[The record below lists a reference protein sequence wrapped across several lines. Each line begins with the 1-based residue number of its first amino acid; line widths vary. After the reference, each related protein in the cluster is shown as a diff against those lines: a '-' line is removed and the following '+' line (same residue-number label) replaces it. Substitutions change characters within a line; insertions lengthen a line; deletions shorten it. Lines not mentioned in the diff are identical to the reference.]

1 MTNLFDKHYQEASRF
16 IRKLA
21 MRIGTPGD
29 TDHAI
34 RVLKSVFIAL
44 RRKLI
49 PDDSLQIVSQ
59 LPLVVKGIYVDGW
72 NINEPLLE
80 AQTYDEF
87 LYELRYNTGRR
98 ADIDFANDELAKKKI
113 TAVFTSI
120 KEYIPEQEL
129 DHIREELPKEV
140 AEMV

>member
-1 MTNLFDKHYQEASRF
+1 MTNLFDKHYQEASHF

-29 TDHAI
+29 TEHAL

-72 NINEPLLE
+72 SINEPLME
-80 AQTYDEF
+80 ARTYNEF
-87 LYELRYNTGRR
+87 LYELRHNTGRK
-98 ADIDFANDELAKKKI
+98 ANIDFANDDLAKKKI
-113 TAVFTSI
+113 TAVFTSL
-120 KEYIPEQEL
+120 KEYIPEG
-129 DHIREELPKEV
+129 DINHIREELPKEV

>member
-1 MTNLFDKHYQEASRF
+1 M
-16 IRKLA
+16 RKLA

-72 NINEPLLE
+72 TINEPLLE
-80 AQTYDEF
+80 ARTYDEF
-87 LYELRYNTGRR
+87 LYEIRHNTGRK
-98 ADIDFANDELAKKKI
+98 ANTDFANDDMARKKI
-113 TAVFTSI
+113 SAVFTSL
-120 KEYIPEQEL
+120 KEYIPDAKL
-129 DHIREELPKEV
+129 NHIREELPKEI

>member
-34 RVLKSVFIAL
+34 RVLKSVFITL

-49 PDDSLQIVSQ
+49 PDDSLNIVSQ

-87 LYELRYNTGRR
+87 LYELRHNTVRR
-98 ADIDFANDELAKKKI
+98 ADIDFGNDDLAKKKI
-113 TAVFTSI
+113 TAVFTSLR
-120 KEYIPEQEL
+120 EYIPVGEL
-129 DHIREELPKEV
+129 NHIREELPKEV

>member
-34 RVLKSVFIAL
+34 RVLKSVFITL

-49 PDDSLQIVSQ
+49 PDDSLNIVSQ

-87 LYELRYNTGRR
+87 LYELRHNTVRR
-98 ADIDFANDELAKKKI
+98 ADIDFGNDDLAKKKI
-113 TAVFTSI
+113 TAVFTSL
-120 KEYIPEQEL
+120 KEYIPAGEL
-129 DHIREELPKEV
+129 NHIREELPKEV
-140 AEMV
+140 AELV

>member
-16 IRKLA
+16 IRQLA

-80 AQTYDEF
+80 VQTYDEF

-98 ADIDFANDELAKKKI
+98 ADIDFANDDMAKKKI

-120 KEYIPEQEL
+120 KEYIPEREL